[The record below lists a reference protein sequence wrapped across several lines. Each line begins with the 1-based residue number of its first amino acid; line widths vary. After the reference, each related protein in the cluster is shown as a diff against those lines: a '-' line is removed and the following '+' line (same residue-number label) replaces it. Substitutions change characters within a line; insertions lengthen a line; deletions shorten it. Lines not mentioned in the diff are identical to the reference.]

1 MNIIDKFGD
10 FVEQLNTKDFYKYIG
25 STIAVILLIF
35 IFIIYRF
42 FGSINHYK
50 KELRIINTQREEMQE
65 LLEKAKRIKE
75 QKQAIN
81 TMLEADP
88 DFRIGGYFRK
98 VLEQL
103 NLTNKAEKSNDV
115 TTQERT
121 EQGYNESILSVKL
134 IDMNMKELTELLDVL
149 EQNKRIYSKE
159 LDIQRSKKAPGTL
172 EVQLTIATLQPRSQ
186 PTEYTE

>member
-10 FVEQLNTKDFYKYIG
+10 LVEQLNTKDFYKYIG
-25 STIAVILLIF
+25 SALIVILLIF

-50 KELRIINTQREEMQE
+50 KELKVINTQREEMQE

-103 NLTNKAEKSNDV
+103 NLTNKAEKFNDV

-134 IDMNMKELTELLDVL
+134 IDVNMKELAELLDVL